1 MAGTPKTIERTALL
15 VSKPTG
21 KADNARSSAHGLE
34 PAADA
39 PKNGKKN
46 KGMHK
51 TEEKIYQCSHKQPGG
66 HETVDITPVGQK
78 TVCELAYSVGKEK
91 HRTDNAQFGFR
102 KDTFLYNR
110 LLHHI
115 QAQTADIIHP
125 ISQGCGKEG
134 GPLQPFQTP
143 LLHGQRL
150 PATRLRLGNLVKTY
164 QMFQHNTF

>member
-1 MAGTPKTIERTALL
+1 MEKAPNDQNSYKTHKTGTQKTIAPAKGTDYGSHDDKCHRLPNIMAGTPKTIERTALL

-66 HETVDITPVGQK
+66 HETVDITPVG
-78 TVCELAYSVGKEK
+78 
-91 HRTDNAQFGFR
+91 
-102 KDTFLYNR
+102 
-110 LLHHI
+110 
-115 QAQTADIIHP
+115 
-125 ISQGCGKEG
+125 
-134 GPLQPFQTP
+134 
-143 LLHGQRL
+143 
-150 PATRLRLGNLVKTY
+150 
-164 QMFQHNTF
+164 